1 MVVPAPEAHQVA
13 GCEKGLSF
21 MWADGCLF
29 SGQRSGVTEEQ
40 FPQQFESVVR
50 LRPLARFLMGGL
62 QARSTHLETV
72 IMKGGSV
79 NV

>member
-1 MVVPAPEAHQVA
+1 M
-13 GCEKGLSF
+13 
-21 MWADGCLF
+21 
-29 SGQRSGVTEEQ
+29 EEQ